1 MKDDLFGQYSQGL
14 TFDGKPVKFNDRL
27 IQSLLIREAAINHG
41 AKGLNINAI
50 PQYNILRKPARISS
64 DILPVRDN
72 DVAPLVKYFEDKKRM
87 SPLQQQQLHLIGTQD
102 TADFVASAYDYL
114 ASNL

>member
-1 MKDDLFGQYSQGL
+1 M
-14 TFDGKPVKFNDRL
+14 
-27 IQSLLIREAAINHG
+27 
-41 AKGLNINAI
+41 NINAI

-72 DVAPLVKYFEDKKRM
+72 DGALLVKYFEDKKRM